1 MHFLLS
7 HIHHNASPAN
17 TLKIFRWIYHES
29 ISLYPFSCALYIL
42 VFHCIRHFL
51 DTLNF
56 SFLRCQALG
65 ATLTY
70 QDIKSESAPV
80 ATLKCFHISL
90 FSQAD
95 QGKYNFTRSVC
106 HCHIHSRRHF
116 PSLPFCFFLIFHS
129 CFIVVSVFLLLLFQ
143 LFAFYQLS
151 CVCGNLFKPLYC
163 ISKMNVFSQLC
174 CLT

>member
-116 PSLPFCFFLIFHS
+116 PSLPSWLFFKYSTLVLQQFPFFCCYYFSYLPS
-129 CFIVVSVFLLLLFQ
+129 TNCLVSAATCLSLCT
-143 LFAFYQLS
+143 AYQ
-151 CVCGNLFKPLYC
+151 K
-163 ISKMNVFSQLC
+163 
-174 CLT
+174 